1 MMSEAASVQVEHHA
15 LQSHLEAIG
24 KVADS
29 VGETTV
35 EETRAGVENVYEF
48 LNHHLRPHM
57 QAEDQV
63 LYPLLDHLLGTLSA
77 TAALRR
83 DHRSITTLIDQLADL
98 RRQLEGGALDRD
110 LVHQLRRTLYGLYL
124 LLTSH
129 FAKEDELYF
138 PLLDERL
145 DAAAAEDLARRM
157 REVTLATA

>member
-1 MMSEAASVQVEHHA
+1 MSEAASVRVEHHA

-24 KVADS
+24 KVADT
-29 VGETTV
+29 VGELSV

-57 QAEDQV
+57 RAEDQV
-63 LYPLLDHLLGTLSA
+63 LYPLLDQLLGTRSA

-83 DHRSITTLIDQLADL
+83 DHRSVMALIDQLGGL
-98 RRQLEGGALDRD
+98 RRAVQDGALDQA

-138 PLLDERL
+138 PFLDERL

-157 REVTLATA
+157 QEVTLATG

>member
-1 MMSEAASVQVEHHA
+1 MNDAASVRVEHHA

-24 KVADS
+24 RIADS
-29 VGETTV
+29 MGEASV
-35 EETRAGVENVYEF
+35 EETRAGVQNVYEF

-63 LYPLLDHLLGTLSA
+63 LYPLLDDLLGTLSA

-83 DHRSITTLIDQLADL
+83 DHRSVTALIDQLGSL
-98 RRQLEGGALDRD
+98 RRVLQESSLDRD

-138 PLLDERL
+138 PLLDVRL
-145 DAAAAEDLARRM
+145 DAADTEDLARRM
-157 REVTLATA
+157 REVTLATG

>member
-1 MMSEAASVQVEHHA
+1 MSDAASVRVEHHA
-15 LQSHLEAIG
+15 LQAHLEAIG
-24 KVADS
+24 KIADS
-29 VGETTV
+29 VGETSV
-35 EETRAGVENVYEF
+35 EQTRAGVENVYEF

-63 LYPLLDHLLGTLSA
+63 LYPLLDHLVGTLST

-98 RRQLEGGALDRD
+98 RRALQGALDRD
-110 LVHQLRRTLYGLYL
+110 LVHQLRRNLYGLYL

-145 DAAAAEDLARRM
+145 DAAATEDLARRM
-157 REVTLATA
+157 REVTLATG

>member
-1 MMSEAASVQVEHHA
+1 MSEAASVRVEHHA

-29 VGETTV
+29 VGETSV

-48 LNHHLRPHM
+48 LDHHLRPHM
-57 QAEDQV
+57 LAEDQV
-63 LYPLLDHLLGTLSA
+63 LYPLLDHLVGTLSA

-83 DHRSITTLIDQLADL
+83 DHRAVTTLIDQLGGL
-98 RRQLEGGALDRD
+98 RRALQGGSLDRD
-110 LVHQLRRTLYGLYL
+110 LVQQLRRTLYGLYL
-124 LLTSH
+124 FLTPH

-145 DAAAAEDLARRM
+145 DAAATEDLASRM

>member
-1 MMSEAASVQVEHHA
+1 MSEAASVRVEHHA

-29 VGETTV
+29 IGETSV

-57 QAEDQV
+57 RAEDQV
-63 LYPLLDHLLGTLSA
+63 LYPLLDQLMRTRSA

-83 DHRSITTLIDQLADL
+83 DHRSITTLIDQLAGL
-98 RRQLEGGALDRD
+98 RRELQGSALDRD
-110 LVHQLRRTLYGLYL
+110 LVHRLRRNLYGLYL
-124 LLTSH
+124 FLTAH

-138 PLLDERL
+138 PFLDKRL
-145 DAAAAEDLARRM
+145 DAAAADDLARRM
-157 REVTLATA
+157 EAVTLATG

>member
-1 MMSEAASVQVEHHA
+1 MGDAASVRVEHHA

-24 KVADS
+24 RIADS
-29 VGETTV
+29 IGEANV
-35 EETRAGVENVYEF
+35 EETRAGVRNVCEF
-48 LNHHLRPHM
+48 VNHHLRPHM

-83 DHRSITTLIDQLADL
+83 DHRAVTALIDQLGSL
-98 RRQLEGGALDRD
+98 RRVLQDSSLDRD
-110 LVHQLRRTLYGLYL
+110 LVHQLRRTLYGLYF

-138 PLLDERL
+138 PLLDVRL
-145 DAAAAEDLARRM
+145 DAAATEDLARRM

>member
-1 MMSEAASVQVEHHA
+1 MSDAASVRVEHHA

-24 KVADS
+24 RIADS
-29 VGETTV
+29 IGEASI
-35 EETRAGVENVYEF
+35 EETRAGVQNVYEF

-63 LYPLLDHLLGTLSA
+63 LYPLLDHLLGTLGA

-83 DHRSITTLIDQLADL
+83 DHRSVTALIDQLGSL
-98 RRQLEGGALDRD
+98 RRVLQDSPLDHD

-138 PLLDERL
+138 PLLDVRL
-145 DAAAAEDLARRM
+145 DAAATEDLARRM

>member
-1 MMSEAASVQVEHHA
+1 MSEAASVRVEHHA

-29 VGETTV
+29 IGEIGV
-35 EETRAGVENVYEF
+35 DETRAGVENVYEF

-63 LYPLLDHLLGTLSA
+63 LYPLLDQLVGTRSA

-83 DHRSITTLIDQLADL
+83 DHRSVMALINQLAGL
-98 RRQLEGGALDRD
+98 RLALQGGALDPD

-138 PLLDERL
+138 PFLDERL
-145 DAAAAEDLARRM
+145 DATAAEDLAHRM
-157 REVTLATA
+157 REVTLAAG